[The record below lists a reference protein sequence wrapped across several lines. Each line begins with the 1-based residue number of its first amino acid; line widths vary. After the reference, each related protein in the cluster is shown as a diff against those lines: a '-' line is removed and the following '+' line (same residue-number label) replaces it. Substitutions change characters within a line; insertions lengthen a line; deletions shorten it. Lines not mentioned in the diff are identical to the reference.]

1 MPPRK
6 TPTVRQKRLGA
17 ELRRLRAESGLSMD
31 GAAAVL
37 ECGQGKISRI
47 ETGLNGVRPVE
58 LRALL
63 DAYGVKDPTLS
74 QALLEMAR
82 EGRKRGWWNAYG
94 DVLPGL
100 SDLAEVE
107 SKALSLRLWE
117 TVLVPGLL
125 QTPDYMRTLFK
136 RGRFNVPEG
145 KVERHV
151 DARLRRQLIL
161 DSATRPEMWVVL
173 YESLLSAEF
182 GGPRVMREQLR
193 HVAEIAQ
200 QDKITVQVLPYT
212 VESHRGVN
220 GSFAIVGLP
229 APEADVVRIE
239 NLTASVYIED
249 EVQVGA
255 YTLAFDQLRA
265 VALAPA
271 PSLRL
276 IEKAAWRHES

>member
-17 ELRRLRAESGLSMD
+17 ELRRLRTESGLSMA
-31 GAAAVL
+31 GAAAAL

-63 DAYGVKDPTLS
+63 EAYGVKDPALR

-82 EGRKRGWWNAYG
+82 EGRRRGWWNAYG
-94 DVLPGL
+94 DELPGFA
-100 SDLAEVE
+100 DLAEVE
-107 SKALSLRLWE
+107 SKAVSLWLWE

-136 RGRFNVPEG
+136 RGRFNVPEDE
-145 KVERHV
+145 VERHV
-151 DARLRRQLIL
+151 AARLRRQLVL
-161 DSATRPEMWVVL
+161 DVSVRPELWVVL
-173 YESLLSAEF
+173 YESVLRAEF
-182 GGPRVMREQLR
+182 GGPQVMRGQLR

-200 QDKITVQVLPYT
+200 QDGVTVQVLPYT

-220 GSFAIVGLP
+220 GSFAVVGLP
-229 APEADVVRIE
+229 ALEADVVRTE
-239 NLTASVYIED
+239 NLTASIYIED
-249 EVQVGA
+249 EVQVDA
-255 YTLAFDQLRA
+255 YRLAFDQLRA
-265 VALAPA
+265 SALAPA

-276 IEKAAWRHES
+276 IEKAARRHES